1 MTAQLLAKC
10 GCRVVPHKKT
20 GNNTSSTSD
29 DTGDVVCEPV
39 DKATAT
45 KWGTDCK
52 LDGFNVSIEAL
63 KNIVTDKPTP
73 ITKPLTSDVQLTKK
87 K

>member
-1 MTAQLLAKC
+1 M
-10 GCRVVPHKKT
+10 
-20 GNNTSSTSD
+20 
-29 DTGDVVCEPV
+29 CEPV
-39 DKATAT
+39 DKATAA

-73 ITKPLTSDVQLTKK
+73 ITKPLKSEVQLTSKK
-87 K
+87 

>member
-1 MTAQLLAKC
+1 M
-10 GCRVVPHKKT
+10 
-20 GNNTSSTSD
+20 
-29 DTGDVVCEPV
+29 CEPV
-39 DKATAT
+39 DKAVSA

-73 ITKPLTSDVQLTKK
+73 ITKPLKSEVQLTKK